1 MGKTIYLSPSDHGV
15 GANKCV
21 VSGCYEDKH
30 TRPIANEC
38 ARHLK
43 HNGFNPV
50 IGKANMTLKAR
61 CNESDKVGA
70 DLHIPIHTNASS
82 SPSARYLMFMFNSDS
97 ATNRELFNIVKKHME
112 AVYPAPKK
120 TVFDVR
126 SGLVECNTPLART
139 LYCEFGFH
147 TNSTDVNEF
156 IHKPAMV
163 GKALAKA
170 ICEFFGVAFKDV
182 DTVEEKEEPKETGTL
197 YRVQVGAYSKKENA
211 DKMVEKLKKAG
222 FDVIIKKG

>member
-1 MGKTIYLSPSDHGV
+1 MGKTIYLSPSNHGT

-43 HNGFNPV
+43 HNGFNV
-50 IGKANMTLKAR
+50 IVAR
-61 CNESDKVGA
+61 AGTSMATRCKESDNAGA
-70 DLHIPIHTNASS
+70 DLYVPIHTNASGTAS
-82 SPSARYLMFMFNSDS
+82 TRYLMFMFNSDS
-97 ATNRELFNIVKKHME
+97 ATSKSLYNIVKKHME
-112 AVYPAPKK
+112 AVYPSPVRTVYDIRHDLYECK
-120 TVFDVR
+120 T
-126 SGLVECNTPLART
+126 PYART
-139 LYCEFGFH
+139 LYCELGFH

-170 ICEFFGVAFKDV
+170 ICEWFGVAFKDIDAV
-182 DTVEEKEEPKETGTL
+182 APKEEPKKDGTL

-211 DKMVEKLKKAG
+211 ENMVAKLKKAG
-222 FDVIIKKG
+222 FDAIIKKG